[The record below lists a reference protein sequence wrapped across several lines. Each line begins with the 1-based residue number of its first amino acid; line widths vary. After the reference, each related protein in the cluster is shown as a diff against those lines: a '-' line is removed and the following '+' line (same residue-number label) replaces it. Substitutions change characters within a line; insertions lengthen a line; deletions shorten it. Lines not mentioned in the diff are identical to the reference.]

1 MENQK
6 KIFFVAGDEERDVL
20 MKKSVSLGYSLMLL
34 ILVIRNCENM
44 ETLEKFSSRL
54 INISDQG
61 KITITVYYLFGM
73 ISLHKSEF

>member
-1 MENQK
+1 
-6 KIFFVAGDEERDVL
+6 

-44 ETLEKFSSRL
+44 ETLEKFASRL

-61 KITITVYYLFGM
+61 KMEIT
-73 ISLHKSEF
+73 E